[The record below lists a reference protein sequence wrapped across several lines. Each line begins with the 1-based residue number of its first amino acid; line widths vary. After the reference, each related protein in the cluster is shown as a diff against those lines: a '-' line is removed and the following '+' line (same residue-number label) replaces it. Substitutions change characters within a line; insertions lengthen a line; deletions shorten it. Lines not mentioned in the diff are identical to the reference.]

1 MLFHLVVVATA
12 ARSEAQ
18 RGPGHASDEPGGA
31 LGTRRTPRIAAAT
44 NMAEQK
50 AASPASQRFMVGAVT
65 TRLTV
70 TVPAGI
76 VGGELV
82 RVAAPDGSYHS
93 VVVPAGLSAG
103 QQFSVEL
110 LAGHADSSAVEPRG
124 CASSSRPSATC
135 GETCSRRRCA
145 RARRWSSCSSSGCA
159 PPPPARR
166 PRPPRRPP
174 GPSAHPRA
182 AAAGGR
188 PRVLPR
194 LHQAPARCV
203 EHLTHQE

>member
-1 MLFHLVVVATA
+1 
-12 ARSEAQ
+12 
-18 RGPGHASDEPGGA
+18 
-31 LGTRRTPRIAAAT
+31 
-44 NMAEQK
+44 MAEQK

-110 LAGHADSSAVEPRG
+110 LAGHADSSAVELARLRVELE
-124 CASSSRPSATC
+124 AERHLRRDLQQEALRSRQAL
-135 GETCSRRRCA
+135 EQLQQQRVR
-145 RARRWSSCSSSGCA
+145 A

-194 LHQAPARCV
+194 LHQAPAALRRAPDAPRV
-203 EHLTHQE
+203 EAAARLRRQSARRIYTIVMR

>member
-1 MLFHLVVVATA
+1 
-12 ARSEAQ
+12 
-18 RGPGHASDEPGGA
+18 
-31 LGTRRTPRIAAAT
+31 
-44 NMAEQK
+44 MAEQK

-110 LAGHADSSAVEPRG
+110 LAGHADSSAVELARLRVELE
-124 CASSSRPSATC
+124 AERHLRRDLQQEALRSRQAL
-135 GETCSRRRCA
+135 EQLQQQRVRRRRRPPAA
-145 RARRWSSCSSSGCA
+145 RARRAARPARALTRA
-159 PPPPARR
+159 PPPQVADHAYFRDCIKR
-166 PRPPRRPP
+166 QR
-174 GPSAHPRA
+174 
-182 AAAGGR
+182 
-188 PRVLPR
+188 
-194 LHQAPARCV
+194 RCV

>member
-1 MLFHLVVVATA
+1 
-12 ARSEAQ
+12 
-18 RGPGHASDEPGGA
+18 
-31 LGTRRTPRIAAAT
+31 
-44 NMAEQK
+44 MAEQK

-110 LAGHADSSAVEPRG
+110 LAGRRDRG
-124 CASSSRPSATC
+124 
-135 GETCSRRRCA
+135 RRGGGVA
-145 RARRWSSCSSSGCA
+145 LQQGA
-159 PPPPARR
+159 PGAEGV
-166 PRPPRRPP
+166 PP
-174 GPSAHPRA
+174 GLP
-182 AAAGGR
+182 GR
-188 PRVLPR
+188 PRGVGEVLVDAVGEGQEGGGVLPV
-194 LHQAPARCV
+194 AGV
-203 EHLTHQE
+203 EQPPEGALQVAGGDAGRSGAHASLPLR